1 MKISRISYIVAIVL
15 ALIAGVAVYAYQS
28 SADQRALQG
37 KAAVQVYVSQQDIP
51 VGVKLSDIYL
61 QGLAKKENFPADS
74 VPVGAISDITT
85 ANGDLVVSHPITK
98 GELLLDSQV
107 GTQAAAASQI
117 VVPDGQVAVSVNVD
131 DSQRVANFLV
141 PGAQVVVYYTAADR
155 TSVRVLLPR
164 ADIIA
169 VGSTSTSS
177 TTGSGTVVSPSVTL
191 ALPPADAARVVLATH
206 NGTVYFGLLSKTT
219 AVAPGSGV
227 ALNNLFGN

>member
-15 ALIAGVAVYAYQS
+15 ALIAGVAVYAYQV

-74 VPVGAISDITT
+74 IPVGAITDITT

-98 GELLLDSQV
+98 GQLLLDSQV

-169 VGSTSTSS
+169 VGNTSTSNA
-177 TTGSGTVVSPSVTL
+177 TGTGTVASPLVTL

-219 AVAPGSGV
+219 TVAPGSGV
-227 ALNNLFGN
+227 ALPNLFGN

>member
-15 ALIAGVAVYAYQS
+15 ALIAGVAVYAYQAT
-28 SADQRALQG
+28 ADQRALQG

-74 VPVGAISDITT
+74 LPVGAITDITT

-98 GELLLDSQV
+98 GQLLLDSEV

-177 TTGSGTVVSPSVTL
+177 TTGTGTVVSPLVTL

-219 AVAPGSGV
+219 TVAPGSGV
-227 ALNNLFGN
+227 ALQNLFGN

>member
-15 ALIAGVAVYAYQS
+15 ALIAGVAVYAYQA

-74 VPVGAISDITT
+74 LPVGAITDITT

-98 GELLLDSQV
+98 GQLLLDSEV

-177 TTGSGTVVSPSVTL
+177 TSSGTVVSPLVTL

-219 AVAPGSGV
+219 TVAPGSGV
-227 ALNNLFGN
+227 ALQNLFGN

>member
-15 ALIAGVAVYAYQS
+15 ALIAGVAVYAYQA

-74 VPVGAISDITT
+74 LPVGAITDITT

-98 GELLLDSQV
+98 GELLRNSQV

-177 TTGSGTVVSPSVTL
+177 STGTGTVVSPLVTL
-191 ALPPADAARVVLATH
+191 SLPPADAARVVLATH

-219 AVAPGSGV
+219 NVTPGSGV

>member
-15 ALIAGVAVYAYQS
+15 ALIAGVAVYAYQA
-28 SADQRALQG
+28 SADQRALAG

-74 VPVGAISDITT
+74 LPVGAITDITT

-98 GELLLDSQV
+98 GQLLLDSQV

-177 TTGSGTVVSPSVTL
+177 TTGTGAVVSPLVTL

-219 AVAPGSGV
+219 TVAPGSGV
-227 ALNNLFGN
+227 ALPNLFGN

>member
-1 MKISRISYIVAIVL
+1 MKISRISYIVAIIL
-15 ALIAGVAVYAYQS
+15 ALIAGVAVYAYQA

-37 KAAVQVYVSQQDIP
+37 KEAVQVYVSQQDIP
-51 VGVKLSDIYL
+51 VGVKLSDVYL

-74 VPVGAISDITT
+74 LPVGAITDITT

-98 GELLLDSQV
+98 GQLLLESQV

-177 TTGSGTVVSPSVTL
+177 STGTGTVVSPLVTL
-191 ALPPADAARVVLATH
+191 SLPPADAARVVLATH

-219 AVAPGSGV
+219 DVAPGSGV
-227 ALNNLFGN
+227 ALSNLFGN